1 MYVGSYNKIKDF
13 DIFAKNLGLFYNGSE
28 KIGSAFGLTLSIIYI
43 LASLFIFIYYT
54 ISILRKE
61 DLQVND
67 STEYSKDVPYIN
79 LNNSDLFYFA
89 FGVENA
95 ENASRFVDETIYRA
109 RAVYYYGKKN
119 TSGGAF
125 NTIEYRDLNIEK
137 CKVEKFGKDYQH
149 LFTEGEFYDSYC
161 VSNLDIALTGGFI
174 YDKFSCIR
182 ILIYP
187 CYNTSANHNH
197 CKPQEE
203 IDKVLAGGYFSVLLK
218 DIGLNPNNRSYP
230 ILPTIQDF
238 YTTIS
243 KDFYKDVIFNY
254 EITDIVTD
262 DGIISESKKTERYL
276 KFDRIKESFYLRND
290 NEYYYKGKSI
300 CKVEIRLS
308 DNIHVQ
314 RRIYKK
320 FASALSTTG
329 GYMQLIY
336 TIFMLLSLIPN
347 QFKLE
352 TIIVNGLL
360 NLCAINKE
368 ANASIKYHLNSRNSQ
383 ISNMIIDNGK
393 SKINRRFQNS
403 NFNSNI
409 SNLEEEK
416 ISKFSN
422 NNIEQK
428 DEPITILKLKKNNQ
442 INFIKDNPS
451 LNKENEKEKEK
462 ENSLIDQ
469 SINNISK
476 IEMYPKSTGIN
487 LINPDKYSFNKSSN
501 KKLFAHNN
509 SNKNNNNFTINRT
522 KTQDIKE
529 INFNIFQYYCFRKCY
544 DKKKKKIDT
553 FNKCILLYKEQMDI
567 INIFQD
573 FLKNRTN
580 LYEKH
585 SLNED
590 MKIFLR
596 QTNIKN
602 N

>member
-54 ISILRKE
+54 INILRKE

-67 STEYSKDVPYIN
+67 STEYSEDVPYIN

-290 NEYYYKGKSI
+290 TEYYYKGKSI

-336 TIFMLLSLIPN
+336 TIFKLLSLIPN

-360 NLCAINKE
+360 NLSAINKE

-428 DEPITILKLKKNNQ
+428 DELITILKLKKNNQ
-442 INFIKDNPS
+442 INLIKDNPS

-590 MKIFLR
+590 MKIFLK